1 MLDEEQFR
9 SIVAACAPE
18 LALTSARKFGEGWD
32 FELWE
37 ANGELLFRFPKR
49 AECAEALGIEAKL
62 LRELAPALGTPIPA
76 PVHVS
81 DGVDA
86 FPMPFFS
93 YRCLPGQPLRSD
105 PVGAG
110 VAAETGAFLSE
121 LHRFPAQRATEL
133 GVRTF
138 TAESWHDEYAA
149 FRERTD
155 KEVTSLLSPDERQIV
170 KAFWDDFLD
179 DDRNFLFESALIHAD
194 LGLEHL
200 LVDDKRKRL
209 LGVID
214 FGDARVGDPA
224 LDFVVMQGEFGCAV
238 FAAYD
243 GEIDEAFIY
252 RSHAYLQI
260 GPFYEV
266 IYGQETNQPQ
276 FVSSGLEGIRARIVR
291 RR

>member
-9 SIVAACAPE
+9 GVVAACAPE
-18 LALTSARKFGEGWD
+18 LRLASARPFAEGWD

-49 AECAEALGIEAKL
+49 AECADALVIEAKL
-62 LRELAPALGTPIPA
+62 LRELAPALNTPIPQPA
-76 PVHVS
+76 HVS

-93 YRCLPGQPLRSD
+93 YRRLAGEPLRTAPEGGD
-105 PVGAG
+105 I
-110 VAAETGAFLSE
+110 AAMTGAFLSE
-121 LHRFPAQRATEL
+121 LHRFPAQHATEL

-138 TAESWHDEYAA
+138 TAQSWRDDYAA

-155 KEVTSLLSPDERQIV
+155 NEVTCLLSSDEQRV
-170 KAFWDDFLD
+170 VAEFWDNFLD
-179 DDRNFLFESALIHAD
+179 DDHNFQFQPALIHAD

-200 LVDDKRKRL
+200 LVDDDRRQL

-224 LDFVVMQGEFGCAV
+224 LDFVVFNGAFGRA
-238 FAAYD
+238 ALEAYD
-243 GEIDEAFIY
+243 CEVDETFVY
-252 RSHAYLQI
+252 RSRAYFRI
-260 GPFYEV
+260 GPFHEV
-266 IYGQETNQPQ
+266 LYGQETDQPQ
-276 FVSSGLEGIRARIVR
+276 FISSGLEGVRTRIVR
-291 RR
+291 AS